1 MNSYNNKTFQIIIPS
16 PLGNL
21 LAQATNEALF
31 CLDFFDT
38 DGNIIQNENEN
49 EILSETK
56 KQLDEYFLG
65 IRKKFTLPL
74 APLGTPFQKDVWS
87 VLRGSEF
94 GKTLSYKEEA
104 KLLGNPKAYRAVAN
118 ANGKN
123 PISII
128 IPCHRVISSD
138 GKIGGYSGGIWR
150 KEFLLTLEG
159 FNVKK

>member
-1 MNSYNNKTFQIIIPS
+1 MISKNTKTFQIIIPS

-21 LAQATNEALF
+21 MAQATNEALF
-31 CLDFFDT
+31 CLDFFDDT
-38 DGNIIQNENEN
+38 TQITQNENEM
-49 EILSETK
+49 LSETK

-65 IRKKFTLPL
+65 TRKKFTMPL
-74 APLGTPFQKDVWS
+74 APYGTPFQKDVWNI
-87 VLRGSEF
+87 LCKTGF

-138 GKIGGYSGGIWR
+138 GKIGGYSDGIWR

-159 FNVKK
+159 VKC